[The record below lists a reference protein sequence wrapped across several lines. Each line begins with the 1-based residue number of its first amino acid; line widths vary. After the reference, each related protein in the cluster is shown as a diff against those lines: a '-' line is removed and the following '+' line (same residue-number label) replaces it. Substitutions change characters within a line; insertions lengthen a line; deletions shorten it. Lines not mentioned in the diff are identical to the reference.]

1 LRGIPIRGQTGVRLV
16 VAAKPPFVL
25 DVDRGSVTRVAGVPS
40 QKRGGLWVLSVAGR
54 AAVIALGHWPEAKLY
69 AVSGRAARVVSLGTG
84 QSVAPAGGGGA
95 VWIKTFRRSRCA
107 LRGLRLDGRPLGA
120 PRAFPCATTIYPG
133 GSLGLIVNRTRVLNP
148 RTGRTVLRT
157 RWGVLAAAGS
167 KLVLAGPG
175 EQFTLLDARRHT
187 QRRFRSPGIVGGI
200 PQPAVDPRGRF
211 IALAFG
217 DPAWHGGGQQALDV
231 WLLDTKTAKLTQ
243 VPGMPAFVSLKRTN
257 MAWTHDGRLVLL
269 AEGGGKEMVAI
280 WRPGGQRLA
289 LKIVELPDRTSS
301 GSDSFAPLR

>member
-1 LRGIPIRGQTGVRLV
+1 
-16 VAAKPPFVL
+16 
-25 DVDRGSVTRVAGVPS
+25 
-40 QKRGGLWVLSVAGR
+40 
-54 AAVIALGHWPEAKLY
+54 
-69 AVSGRAARVVSLGTG
+69 
-84 QSVAPAGGGGA
+84 
-95 VWIKTFRRSRCA
+95 
-107 LRGLRLDGRPLGA
+107 
-120 PRAFPCATTIYPG
+120 
-133 GSLGLIVNRTRVLNP
+133 
-148 RTGRTVLRT
+148 
-157 RWGVLAAAGS
+157 
-167 KLVLAGPG
+167 
-175 EQFTLLDARRHT
+175 
-187 QRRFRSPGIVGGI
+187 
-200 PQPAVDPRGRF
+200 QPAVDPRGRF

-243 VPGMPAFVSLKRTN
+243 VPGMPAFVSLKRTT